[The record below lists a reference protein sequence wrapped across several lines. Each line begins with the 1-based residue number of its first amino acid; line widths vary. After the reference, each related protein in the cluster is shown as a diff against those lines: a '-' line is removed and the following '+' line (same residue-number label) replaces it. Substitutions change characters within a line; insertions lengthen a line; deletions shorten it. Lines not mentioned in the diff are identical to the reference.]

1 MTRGFGE
8 SRRGAL
14 QSGPFDH
21 GMITGRTRFTQNG
34 SSDPPSGG
42 EGAPPRQRPPC
53 PATGGGRKEV
63 GLLPPLGARRTP
75 HRRWQRR
82 AARSVLLAVILMPL
96 TVLSTGS
103 LTAQATPTAS
113 RLEEQL
119 DQLNRESDQLVE
131 QYNQSN
137 EALKRIRRSLEGLR
151 AQASGAEADVR
162 KLQAVL
168 GARASAAYVQGAGS
182 AVAAV
187 LGSDDPAAAIARVQV
202 LELLAAN
209 DGDLMDQLGVAG
221 KALGERQRDL
231 VAAERSQA
239 AEVDRLA
246 AKKAEVERAADKTRA
261 LLARMRAAD
270 RPSTPSRPS
279 DPVAP
284 PPSGGG
290 GGGSGSAAAV
300 VVAYARAQVGK
311 PYCYGGSGPG
321 CFDCSGLTLM
331 AWRQARVSLPH
342 SSAAQYNVGRRIS
355 AGELQPGDLIFYYS
369 PISHVSVYIGGGQR
383 ISATHTGDYVRVQSL
398 GSSIVGYAR
407 PNG

>member
-1 MTRGFGE
+1 VF
-8 SRRGAL
+8 L
-14 QSGPFDH
+14 
-21 GMITGRTRFTQNG
+21 
-34 SSDPPSGG
+34 
-42 EGAPPRQRPPC
+42 
-53 PATGGGRKEV
+53 
-63 GLLPPLGARRTP
+63 
-75 HRRWQRR
+75 
-82 AARSVLLAVILMPL
+82 AAILVPL

-103 LTAQATPTAS
+103 NMTAVATPAS
-113 RLEEQL
+113 SARLEDQL
-119 DQLNRESDQLVE
+119 DRLNRESDQLVE

-137 EALKRIRRSLEGLR
+137 EILKRIRRSLKGLR

-162 KLQAVL
+162 KLRAVL

-209 DGDLMDQLGVAG
+209 DGDLMEQLGVAG

-231 VAAERSQA
+231 VAAEKNQA

-270 RPSTPSRPS
+270 RSSVPSRPS
-279 DPVAP
+279 APVAP

-290 GGGSGSAAAV
+290 GGGGSGSAAA

-321 CFDCSGLTLM
+321 CFDCSGLTMM
-331 AWRQARVSLPH
+331 AWRQAGVSLPH
-342 SSAAQYNVGRRIS
+342 SSSAQYNVGRRVS
-355 AGELQPGDLIFYYS
+355 ASELQPGDLVFYYS
-369 PISHVSVYIGGGQR
+369 PISHVSVYIGNGQR

-398 GSSIVGYAR
+398 GSSIVGFAR

>member
-1 MTRGFGE
+1 
-8 SRRGAL
+8 
-14 QSGPFDH
+14 
-21 GMITGRTRFTQNG
+21 
-34 SSDPPSGG
+34 
-42 EGAPPRQRPPC
+42 
-53 PATGGGRKEV
+53 
-63 GLLPPLGARRTP
+63 
-75 HRRWQRR
+75 
-82 AARSVLLAVILMPL
+82 VLLAAILMPL

-103 LTAQATPTAS
+103 NTTAVAAPTSSA
-113 RLEEQL
+113 RLEDQL
-119 DQLNRESDQLVE
+119 DQLNRQADQLVE

-137 EALKRIRRSLEGLR
+137 EALKRLQRAHKALR
-151 AQASGAEADVR
+151 AQASGAQADVR

-187 LGSDDPAAAIARVQV
+187 LGSDDPNAAIDRVQV
-202 LELLAAN
+202 LDLLAN
-209 DGDLMDQLGVAG
+209 HDGDLMDQLWVAG
-221 KALGERQRDL
+221 KALDARQGEL
-231 VAAERSQA
+231 VAAEKAQA

-290 GGGSGSAAAV
+290 GGGASGSAAA

-311 PYCYGGSGPG
+311 PYCYGGSGSA
-321 CFDCSGLTLM
+321 CFDCSGLTMM
-331 AWRQARVSLPH
+331 AWRQAGVSLPH
-342 SSAAQYNVGRRIS
+342 SSAAQYSVGRRVS

-369 PISHVSVYIGGGQR
+369 PISHVSVYIGNGQR

>member
-1 MTRGFGE
+1 M
-8 SRRGAL
+8 L
-14 QSGPFDH
+14 
-21 GMITGRTRFTQNG
+21 
-34 SSDPPSGG
+34 
-42 EGAPPRQRPPC
+42 
-53 PATGGGRKEV
+53 
-63 GLLPPLGARRTP
+63 
-75 HRRWQRR
+75 
-82 AARSVLLAVILMPL
+82 AAILVPL
-96 TVLSTGS
+96 TLLSTGS
-103 LTAQATPTAS
+103 NTTALATPAS
-113 RLEEQL
+113 PARLEDQL
-119 DQLNRESDQLVE
+119 DQLNREADQLVE

-137 EALKRIRRSLEGLR
+137 EALARIKRSLKGLR
-151 AQASGAEADVR
+151 GQANVAEEDLR
-162 KLQAVL
+162 KLRAVL

-202 LELLAAN
+202 LDLLAAH

-221 KALGERQRDL
+221 KSYDERHRNL
-231 VAAERSQA
+231 VAAEKAQA

-261 LLARMRAAD
+261 LLARMRAVD
-270 RPSTPSRPS
+270 RPAAPSQPS
-279 DPVAP
+279 GPVAP

-290 GGGSGSAAAV
+290 GGGGGTGSAAA

-321 CFDCSGLTLM
+321 CFDCSGLTMM
-331 AWRQARVSLPH
+331 AWRQAGVSLPH
-342 SSAAQYNVGRRIS
+342 SSASQYNVGRRIS

-398 GSSIVGYAR
+398 GSSIVGYGR

>member
-1 MTRGFGE
+1 M
-8 SRRGAL
+8 L
-14 QSGPFDH
+14 
-21 GMITGRTRFTQNG
+21 
-34 SSDPPSGG
+34 
-42 EGAPPRQRPPC
+42 
-53 PATGGGRKEV
+53 
-63 GLLPPLGARRTP
+63 
-75 HRRWQRR
+75 
-82 AARSVLLAVILMPL
+82 AAILVPL
-96 TVLSTGS
+96 TLLSTGS
-103 LTAQATPTAS
+103 NTTALATPAS
-113 RLEEQL
+113 PARLEDQL
-119 DQLNRESDQLVE
+119 DQLNREADQLVE

-137 EALKRIRRSLEGLR
+137 EALARIKRSLKGLR
-151 AQASGAEADVR
+151 GQADVAEEDLR
-162 KLQAVL
+162 KLRAVL
-168 GARASAAYVQGAGS
+168 GARASAAYIQGAGS

-202 LELLAAN
+202 LDLLAAH

-221 KALGERQRDL
+221 KSFDERRRNL
-231 VAAERSQA
+231 VAAQKAQA

-270 RPSTPSRPS
+270 RPAAPSQPS
-279 DPVAP
+279 APVAP

-290 GGGSGSAAAV
+290 GGGSGSAAA

-321 CFDCSGLTLM
+321 CFDCSGLTMM
-331 AWRQARVSLPH
+331 AWRQAGVSLPH
-342 SSAAQYNVGRRIS
+342 SSASQYNVGRRIS

>member
-1 MTRGFGE
+1 
-8 SRRGAL
+8 
-14 QSGPFDH
+14 
-21 GMITGRTRFTQNG
+21 
-34 SSDPPSGG
+34 
-42 EGAPPRQRPPC
+42 
-53 PATGGGRKEV
+53 
-63 GLLPPLGARRTP
+63 LPPLGARRTP
-75 HRRWQRR
+75 HRHWSRH
-82 AARSVLLAVILMPL
+82 AVRSVLLAAILVPL

-103 LTAQATPTAS
+103 NMTAAATPAS
-113 RLEEQL
+113 SARLEDQL
-119 DQLNRESDQLVE
+119 DRLNREADQLVE

-137 EALKRIRRSLEGLR
+137 EALKRIRRSLKGLQ

-221 KALGERQRDL
+221 KALGERRRDL
-231 VAAERSQA
+231 VAAEKAQA

-261 LLARMRAAD
+261 LLARMRAAN
-270 RPSTPSRPS
+270 RASVPSRPS
-279 DPVAP
+279 SPVAP

-290 GGGSGSAAAV
+290 GGGGGAGA

-321 CFDCSGLTLM
+321 CFDCSGLTMM
-331 AWRQARVSLPH
+331 AWRQAGVSLPH
-342 SSAAQYNVGRRIS
+342 SSSAQYNVGRRIS
-355 AGELQPGDLIFYYS
+355 ASELQPGDLIFYYS
-369 PISHVSVYIGGGQR
+369 PISHVSVYIGNGQR

-398 GSSIVGYAR
+398 GSSIVGFAR

>member
-1 MTRGFGE
+1 
-8 SRRGAL
+8 
-14 QSGPFDH
+14 
-21 GMITGRTRFTQNG
+21 
-34 SSDPPSGG
+34 
-42 EGAPPRQRPPC
+42 
-53 PATGGGRKEV
+53 
-63 GLLPPLGARRTP
+63 LPPLGARRPP
-75 HRRWQRR
+75 HRRWPRR
-82 AARSVLLAVILMPL
+82 AVRSVLLAAILVPL
-96 TVLSTGS
+96 TVLSTGPT
-103 LTAQATPTAS
+103 TAQATPTSSA
-113 RLEEQL
+113 RLEDQL
-119 DQLNRESDQLVE
+119 DQLNREADQLVE

-137 EALKRIRRSLEGLR
+137 EALQRIRRSLKGLQT
-151 AQASGAEADVR
+151 QASGAEADVR

-231 VAAERSQA
+231 VAAEKAQA

-270 RPSTPSRPS
+270 RPSVPSRPS
-279 DPVAP
+279 APVAP

-290 GGGSGSAAAV
+290 GGGGGGSGSAAA

-321 CFDCSGLTLM
+321 CFDCSGLTMM
-331 AWRQARVSLPH
+331 AWRQAGVSLPH
-342 SSAAQYNVGRRIS
+342 SSASQYSVGRRVS
-355 AGELQPGDLIFYYS
+355 AGELQPGDLVFYYS
-369 PISHVSVYIGGGQR
+369 PISHVSVYIGNGQR

-407 PNG
+407 PSG

>member
-1 MTRGFGE
+1 
-8 SRRGAL
+8 
-14 QSGPFDH
+14 
-21 GMITGRTRFTQNG
+21 
-34 SSDPPSGG
+34 
-42 EGAPPRQRPPC
+42 
-53 PATGGGRKEV
+53 
-63 GLLPPLGARRTP
+63 
-75 HRRWQRR
+75 
-82 AARSVLLAVILMPL
+82 VLLAAILMPL

-103 LTAQATPTAS
+103 NTTAVAAPTSSA
-113 RLEEQL
+113 RLEDQL
-119 DQLNRESDQLVE
+119 DQLNRQADQLVE

-137 EALKRIRRSLEGLR
+137 EALKRLQRAHKALR
-151 AQASGAEADVR
+151 AQASGARADVR

-187 LGSDDPAAAIARVQV
+187 LGSDDPNAAIDRVQV
-202 LELLAAN
+202 LDLLAN
-209 DGDLMDQLGVAG
+209 RDGDLMDQLWVAG
-221 KALGERQRDL
+221 KALDARQGEL
-231 VAAERSQA
+231 VAAEKAQA

-290 GGGSGSAAAV
+290 GGGASGSAAA

-311 PYCYGGSGPG
+311 PYCYGGSGSA
-321 CFDCSGLTLM
+321 CFDCSGLTMM
-331 AWRQARVSLPH
+331 AWRQAGVSLPH
-342 SSAAQYNVGRRIS
+342 SSAAQYSVGRRVS

-369 PISHVSVYIGGGQR
+369 PISHVSVYIGNGQR

>member
-1 MTRGFGE
+1 M
-8 SRRGAL
+8 
-14 QSGPFDH
+14 
-21 GMITGRTRFTQNG
+21 
-34 SSDPPSGG
+34 
-42 EGAPPRQRPPC
+42 
-53 PATGGGRKEV
+53 
-63 GLLPPLGARRTP
+63 PPLGARRTP

-103 LTAQATPTAS
+103 LTAQANPTAS
-113 RLEEQL
+113 RLEDQL

-137 EALKRIRRSLEGLR
+137 EALKRIRRSLKGLR
-151 AQASGAEADVR
+151 AQASGAEADLR
-162 KLQAVL
+162 KLQQVL

-209 DGDLMDQLGVAG
+209 DGDLMAQLGVAG
-221 KALGERQRDL
+221 RALGERRRNL
-231 VAAERSQA
+231 VTAEKAQA
-239 AEVDRLA
+239 AEVDRLQ

-261 LLARMRAAD
+261 LLSRMQAAD
-270 RPSTPSRPS
+270 RPSAPTPPS
-279 DPVAP
+279 NPVAP
-284 PPSGGG
+284 PPPPAGGG
-290 GGGSGSAAAV
+290 GGGGGATA

-321 CFDCSGLTLM
+321 CFDCSGLTMM
-331 AWRQARVSLPH
+331 AWQQAGVSLPH

-355 AGELQPGDLIFYYS
+355 ASELQPGDLIFYYS

>member
-1 MTRGFGE
+1 
-8 SRRGAL
+8 
-14 QSGPFDH
+14 
-21 GMITGRTRFTQNG
+21 
-34 SSDPPSGG
+34 
-42 EGAPPRQRPPC
+42 
-53 PATGGGRKEV
+53 
-63 GLLPPLGARRTP
+63 
-75 HRRWQRR
+75 
-82 AARSVLLAVILMPL
+82 VLLAAILMPL

-103 LTAQATPTAS
+103 NTTAVAAPTSS
-113 RLEEQL
+113 RLEDQL
-119 DQLNRESDQLVE
+119 DQLNRQADQLVE

-137 EALKRIRRSLEGLR
+137 EALKRLQRAHKALR
-151 AQASGAEADVR
+151 AQASGARADVR

-187 LGSDDPAAAIARVQV
+187 LGSDDPNAAIDRVQV
-202 LELLAAN
+202 LDLLAN
-209 DGDLMDQLGVAG
+209 RDGDLMDQLWVAG
-221 KALGERQRDL
+221 KALDARQGEL
-231 VAAERSQA
+231 VAAEKAQA

-290 GGGSGSAAAV
+290 GGGASGSAAA

-311 PYCYGGSGPG
+311 PYCYGGSGSA
-321 CFDCSGLTLM
+321 CFDCSGLTMM
-331 AWRQARVSLPH
+331 AWQQAGVSLPH
-342 SSAAQYNVGRRIS
+342 SSAAQYSVGRRVS

-369 PISHVSVYIGGGQR
+369 PISHVSVYIGNGQR

>member
-1 MTRGFGE
+1 M
-8 SRRGAL
+8 
-14 QSGPFDH
+14 
-21 GMITGRTRFTQNG
+21 
-34 SSDPPSGG
+34 
-42 EGAPPRQRPPC
+42 
-53 PATGGGRKEV
+53 
-63 GLLPPLGARRTP
+63 PPLGARRTP

-82 AARSVLLAVILMPL
+82 AARSVLLAAILMPL
-96 TVLSTGS
+96 TVLSTGP

-113 RLEEQL
+113 RLEDQL

-131 QYNQSN
+131 QYNQSRD
-137 EALKRIRRSLEGLR
+137 ALDRIRKSLKNLR
-151 AQASGAEADVR
+151 AQATGAEDEVR
-162 KLQAVL
+162 KLQASL

-221 KALGERQRDL
+221 KVYAARKGDL
-231 VAAERSQA
+231 VAAEKAQA
-239 AEVDRLA
+239 AEVERLE
-246 AKKAEVERAADKTRA
+246 AKKAEVERAADRTRD
-261 LLARMRAAD
+261 LLARMRAAE
-270 RPSTPSRPS
+270 RPQPPARPS
-279 DPVAP
+279 DPVATPPP

-290 GGGSGSAAAV
+290 GGSSGSAAAA
-300 VVAYARAQVGK
+300 VAYARAQVGK
-311 PYCYGGSGPG
+311 PYCYGGAGPS
-321 CFDCSGLTLM
+321 CFDCSGLTMM
-331 AWRQARVSLPH
+331 AWQQAGVSLPH
-342 SSAAQYNVGRRIS
+342 SSAAQYSVGRRIS
-355 AGELQPGDLIFYYS
+355 ASELQPGDLIFYYS

>member
-1 MTRGFGE
+1 M
-8 SRRGAL
+8 
-14 QSGPFDH
+14 
-21 GMITGRTRFTQNG
+21 
-34 SSDPPSGG
+34 
-42 EGAPPRQRPPC
+42 
-53 PATGGGRKEV
+53 
-63 GLLPPLGARRTP
+63 LL
-75 HRRWQRR
+75 
-82 AARSVLLAVILMPL
+82 PL

-103 LTAQATPTAS
+103 NTTALAAPTSSA
-113 RLEEQL
+113 RLEDQL
-119 DQLNRESDQLVE
+119 DQLNRQSDQLVE

-137 EALKRIRRSLEGLR
+137 EALKRIRRSLKNLR

-162 KLQAVL
+162 RLQAVL

-202 LELLAAN
+202 LDLLAAR
-209 DGDLMDQLGVAG
+209 DGDLMEQLGVAG
-221 KALGERQRDL
+221 KALDERQRDL
-231 VAAERSQA
+231 VAAEKAQA

-270 RPSTPSRPS
+270 RASVPSRPS
-279 DPVAP
+279 PPASAPP

-290 GGGSGSAAAV
+290 GGTVSGSAAAA
-300 VVAYARAQVGK
+300 VAYARAQVGK
-311 PYCYGGSGPG
+311 PYCYGGAGPS
-321 CFDCSGLTLM
+321 CFDCSGLTMM
-331 AWRQARVSLPH
+331 AWRQAGVSLPH
-342 SSAAQYNVGRRIS
+342 SSGAQYNVGRRIS
-355 AGELQPGDLIFYYS
+355 ASELQPGDLIFYYS
-369 PISHVSVYIGGGQR
+369 PISHVSIYIGNGQR